1 MAPPFYGG
9 YPAGDVMPYSPQMT
23 QEQELGFLKE
33 EANAVK
39 SQLEEI
45 EARMRDLE
53 SEK

>member
-1 MAPPFYGG
+1 
-9 YPAGDVMPYSPQMT
+9 MPYSPQMT